1 MLMIEFTQ
9 NFCLNNL
16 LGGYKMVKRNKFS
29 FMLVLVLMVLSL
41 ITAACSNSS
50 NNAPNNKPDDSKNG
64 NAGEATDAPKKN
76 VTLTYAIWDKIQQPA
91 MEAIAKEFTAQNP
104 NIKVKVEVIP
114 WADYWTKMSA
124 AAPAGTL
131 PDVFWMHGGQFA
143 TYASGKFLEPIT
155 SKVAAGEIDLNNY
168 AANLASIYTLNGEN
182 YGIPKDFDTIGLAYN
197 KELFDQ
203 AGIPYPDDTWTY
215 AKLAEVAK
223 QLSQPDKGIYGFGAK
238 MDTQTGYWNDMLAN
252 GGKIISD
259 DMSKSGYDDPASIE
273 ALQAR
278 YQMTV
283 DGASPTHQQMTD
295 MEATEMF
302 KSGKLA
308 MIFDGSWRISDIDSS
323 DIIKGKWDW
332 AKLPMGK
339 VKRAN
344 IINGLGNV
352 MSASGKNKEEAW
364 LFLKFLG
371 SQKAAEITAQMGAA
385 IPAYNGTQDAWLTS
399 RPYLNLKVF
408 TEQVADATPYPS
420 GSMSYPVWF
429 AKEPEIMSQA
439 WGGAISVE
447 EGAKKVAEMMNQAIA
462 DTK

>member
-1 MLMIEFTQ
+1 MK
-9 NFCLNNL
+9 N
-16 LGGYKMVKRNKFS
+16 RNKFS
-29 FMLVLVLMVLSL
+29 FLFVVVLMVFALVAS
-41 ITAACSNSS
+41 ACSNNS
-50 NNAPNNKPDDSKNG
+50 NNSKNTSDKSPNS
-64 NAGEATDAPKKN
+64 NAGEATEKPQKD
-76 VTLTYAIWDKIQQPA
+76 VTLTYSIWDKIQQPA
-91 MEAIAKEFTAQNP
+91 MEAIAKEFTTENP
-104 NIKVKVEVIP
+104 HIKVKVEVIP
-114 WADYWTKMSA
+114 WGDYWTKMSA

-131 PDVFWMHGGQFA
+131 PDVFWMHGGQFVKYA
-143 TYASGKFLEPIT
+143 TGNFIEPIT
-155 SKVAAGEIDLNNY
+155 SKIKAGEIDLNNY
-168 AANLASIYTLNGEN
+168 AADLASIYTLNGEN

-203 AGIPYPDDTWTY
+203 AKIPYPDDTWDY

-238 MDTQTGYWNDMLAN
+238 MDTQTGYWNDILAN
-252 GGKIISD
+252 GGSILSA

-273 ALQAR
+273 ALKAR

-295 MEATEMF
+295 TEATEMF
-302 KSGKLA
+302 KSGRLA

-323 DIIKGKWDW
+323 EIIKGKWDW
-332 AKLPMGK
+332 AKLPVGK
-339 VKRAN
+339 VKRGN

-371 SQKAAEITAQMGAA
+371 SKRAAEITAEMGAA
-385 IPAYNGTQDAWLTS
+385 IPAFNGTQEAWLTS
-399 RPYLNLKVF
+399 RPHLNLKIF
-408 TEQVADATPYPS
+408 TEQVKDAIPYPS
-420 GSMSYPVWF
+420 GSLAYPVWF

-447 EGAKKVAEMMNQAIA
+447 EAAKKVAEMMNQAIEE
-462 DTK
+462 TK

>member
-1 MLMIEFTQ
+1 
-9 NFCLNNL
+9 
-16 LGGYKMVKRNKFS
+16 MVKRNKFS
-29 FMLVLVLMVLSL
+29 FMLVAVMMVLSL
-41 ITAACSNSS
+41 ITAACGNNSNNSS
-50 NNAPNNKPDDSKNG
+50 NNKESNKPDNSASS
-64 NAGEATDAPKKN
+64 NAGEATEAPKKN

-91 MEAIAKEFTAQNP
+91 MEAIATEFTAQNP

-114 WADYWTKMSA
+114 WGDYWTKMSA

-155 SKVAAGEIDLNNY
+155 SKVEAGEIDLNNY

-238 MDTQTGYWNDMLAN
+238 MDTQTGYWNDILAN

-259 DMSKSGYDDPASIE
+259 DLTKSGYDDPASIE

-364 LFLKFLG
+364 QFLKFLG

-385 IPAYNGTQDAWLTS
+385 IPAFNGTQDAWLTS

-420 GSMSYPVWF
+420 GSMAYPVWF

-447 EGAKKVAEMMNQAIA
+447 EAAKKVAEMMNQAIA

>member
-1 MLMIEFTQ
+1 M
-9 NFCLNNL
+9 
-16 LGGYKMVKRNKFS
+16 KKRNKFS
-29 FMLVLVLMVLSL
+29 FLFTVVLMVFAL
-41 ITAACSNSS
+41 ITSACGNSNS
-50 NNAPNNKPDDSKNG
+50 NNAAGNSPEG
-64 NAGEATDAPKKN
+64 NAGGAAAEEATAKPQKE
-76 VTLTYAIWDKIQQPA
+76 VTLTYSIWDKIQQPA
-91 MEAIAKEFTAQNP
+91 MEAIAKEFTAENP
-104 NIKVKVEVIP
+104 NIKIKVEVIP
-114 WADYWTKMSA
+114 WGDYWTKMSA

-131 PDVFWMHGGQFA
+131 PDVFWMHGGQFVKYA
-143 TYASGKFLEPIT
+143 TGNFIEPIT
-155 SKVAAGEIDLNNY
+155 GKVQSGEIDLNNY
-168 AANLASIYTLNGEN
+168 AADLASIYTLNGEN

-203 AGIPYPDDTWTY
+203 AGIPYPDDTWDY

-238 MDTQTGYWNDMLAN
+238 MDTQTGYWNDMMAN
-252 GGKIISD
+252 GGSILNA

-295 MEATEMF
+295 TEATEMF
-302 KSGKLA
+302 KSGRLA

-323 DIIKGKWDW
+323 EIIKGKWDW
-332 AKLPMGK
+332 AKLPKGK

-352 MSASGKNKEEAW
+352 MSASGKNKDEAW

-371 SQKAAEITAQMGAA
+371 SQRAAEITAEMGAA
-385 IPAYNGTQDAWLTS
+385 IPAFNGTQDAWLKS
-399 RPYLNLKVF
+399 RPHLNLQIF
-408 TEQVADATPYPS
+408 TDQVADAVPYPS
-420 GSMSYPVWF
+420 GSLAYPVWF

-447 EGAKKVAEMMNQAIA
+447 EAAKKVAEMMNQAIEE
-462 DTK
+462 TK